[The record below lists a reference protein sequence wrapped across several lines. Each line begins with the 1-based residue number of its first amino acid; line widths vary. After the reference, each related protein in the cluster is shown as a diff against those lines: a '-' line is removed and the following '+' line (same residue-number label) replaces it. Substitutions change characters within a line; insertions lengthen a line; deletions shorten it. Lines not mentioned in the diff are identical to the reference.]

1 MSARSPKPRI
11 SSDVS
16 VGDGGR
22 LNLSDLR
29 HFAQTEPAKFD
40 KLTKELSESGDLT
53 VRRLN
58 LKQVHDALAPVEVP
72 ASVQVGSEQRDV
84 KTSAF
89 PLFVGNLMVADL
101 NAAYEAVPT
110 VGQELVTDMETNKKE
125 TVVAGVLALAEK
137 NLEVEEGDPFP
148 TLKATQERF
157 DIIQKRKGARLQI
170 TQELLEEAD
179 AANQLADRINFLGEL
194 MAEEIE
200 KQTLEMVCDLDG
212 SAGSAAEPYVLKLN
226 KSNVSLYETSNT
238 NQSRLHS
245 SGNRVTNNAL
255 VDVSD
260 LDAARTRLA
269 GMTNSRG
276 ERLPIRY
283 DELVLLVPDALLGV
297 ATSIRNSD
305 LEPGNLQSVN
315 NWGPQ
320 GPWRPKI
327 VSTPKLDDISAT
339 AWYLGNFKRQF
350 RRAWKIRME
359 TVTLAD
365 PAAYA
370 RARIAFEA
378 RVAWSVGV
386 GAVDQGVY
394 VVQSLT
400 ATTAP
405 SR

>member
-1 MSARSPKPRI
+1 MTDHRTPKPRVT
-11 SSDVS
+11 SDVEVKS
-16 VGDGGR
+16 DG
-22 LNLSDLR
+22 LNVSDLR
-29 HFAQTEPAKFD
+29 HFAQTQPQNFD
-40 KLTKELSESGDLT
+40 KLTKDLCESGELT
-53 VRRLN
+53 MRRIPN
-58 LKQVHDALAPVEVP
+58 LKGVAEALGSVEIPTMVQGR
-72 ASVQVGSEQRDV
+72 SVM
-84 KTSAF
+84 TSAF
-89 PLFVGNLMVADL
+89 PLLTGNVMVADL

-110 VGQELVTDMETNKKE
+110 IGQELVTDMETNKKE
-125 TVVAGVLALAEK
+125 TVISGVLSLAHK
-137 NLEVEEGDPFP
+137 NLETAEGVPFP
-148 TLKATQERF
+148 TLGATQERF
-157 DIIQKRKGARLQI
+157 DIIQKRKGARLQV

-179 AANQLADRINFLGEL
+179 ASQQLADRINFLGEL

-212 SAGSAAEPYVLKLN
+212 STASAAEPYVLHLN
-226 KSNVSLYETSNT
+226 KSGTSFYTTVNT
-238 NQSRLHS
+238 TQTRLHS
-245 SGNRVTNNAL
+245 SGNRLTNNAL

-320 GPWRPKI
+320 GPWRPRI
-327 VSTPKLDDISAT
+327 VSSPKLDDISAT

-350 RRAWKIRME
+350 KRAFKIRME

-378 RVAWSVGV
+378 RVAWSVGI
-386 GAVDQGVY
+386 GACDQGVY
-394 VVQSLT
+394 VVQNLA

-405 SR
+405 AR

>member
-1 MSARSPKPRI
+1 MTDIRNPKPRVT
-11 SSDVS
+11 SDLEVVS
-16 VGDGGR
+16 NG

-29 HFAQTEPAKFD
+29 AFAKSQPQNFD
-40 KLTKELSESGDLT
+40 RLTKELCEKGDLT
-53 VRRLN
+53 LRHVN
-58 LKQVHDALAPVEVP
+58 LSNVADAL
-72 ASVQVGSEQRDV
+72 SDV
-84 KTSAF
+84 DLPTQFQGRTVMTSAF
-89 PLFVGNLMVADL
+89 PLFTGNLMVAGL

-110 VGQELVTDMETNKKE
+110 IGQELVTDMETNKKE
-125 TVVAGVLALAEK
+125 TVIAGVLSLKHK
-137 NLEVEEGDPFP
+137 NLEVEEGAPFP
-148 TLKATQERF
+148 TLGSTQERF
-157 DIIQKRKGARLQI
+157 DIIQKRKGARIQV

-179 AANQLADRINFLGEL
+179 AANQLADRVNFLGEL

-212 SAGSAAEPYVLKLN
+212 STASAAEPYVLHLN
-226 KSNVSLYETSNT
+226 KSGTAFYTTVNT
-238 NQSRLHS
+238 TQTRLHA

-255 VDVSD
+255 VDVTD

-269 GMTNSRG
+269 GMKNSRG

-305 LEPGNLQSVN
+305 LEPGNLQSKN

-320 GPWRPKI
+320 GPWRPRI
-327 VSTPKLDDISAT
+327 VSSPKLDDISTT
-339 AWYLGNFKRQF
+339 AWYLGNFKRNF
-350 RRAWKIRME
+350 KRAFKIRME

-378 RVAWSVGV
+378 RVAWSVGI
-386 GAVDQGVY
+386 GACDQGVY
-394 VVQSLT
+394 VVQCLP

-405 SR
+405 VRS